1 MQCGL
6 SSMAKEQWQ
15 KNQLRENNSQQASID
30 FENPTMLF
38 KLNLVKPVFSNVG
51 LLVRSTLAIAFPFI
65 MAGMCLAAEPGWTPG
80 SSNGLREISPAPT
93 APTEPAPYPN
103 SQADLSPINDNQ
115 VQLVTGDRYG
125 TSAPVPSVTP
135 SNQFQALRKLPN
147 AATKPAPQKS
157 IKQTN
162 EFQMRLTA
170 LELAVSTVVAER
182 PNLWRFEPLEA
193 EATQLLLL
201 SSTEVD
207 RQAVREIAE
216 RLEHFSDIA
225 QRYRDNRVAFSIV
238 ARDRSLNSSRNI
250 RKEPSDS
257 KSTLATS
264 NVAPSPVTRSQYDAT
279 GVLRPVV
286 SKRPNAP
293 KFALVDDQ
301 GRLTTFV
308 TPTAGVDLEP
318 LVGKRLGV
326 RGNRGFIPEYQ
337 REHVTAERVAT
348 LDRVVR

>member
-1 MQCGL
+1 M
-6 SSMAKEQWQ
+6 
-15 KNQLRENNSQQASID
+15 NSIVAVIITLLAVGTCQAESA
-30 FENPTMLF
+30 
-38 KLNLVKPVFSNVG
+38 S
-51 LLVRSTLAIAFPFI
+51 
-65 MAGMCLAAEPGWTPG
+65 WTPG
-80 SSNGLREISPAPT
+80 TSNGLRETAPAPI
-93 APTEPAPYPN
+93 EPAPYP
-103 SQADLSPINDNQ
+103 QANANPSPIQDA
-115 VQLVTGDRYG
+115 QLQTVAGDRY
-125 TSAPVPSVTP
+125 APAAASSQAAQSQAAQSQAAQPG
-135 SNQFQALRKLPN
+135 QFQPLRKLPLSALPSSS
-147 AATKPAPQKS
+147 AATAKATPQKS
-157 IKQTN
+157 IKQAS

-201 SSTEVD
+201 SSTEQD
-207 RQAVREIAE
+207 RQAVRQLAE

-225 QRYRDNRVAFSIV
+225 HRYRDNRTVLSKVDQPRTIEK
-238 ARDRSLNSSRNI
+238 SRPLS
-250 RKEPSDS
+250 PSAQ
-257 KSTLATS
+257 ATS
-264 NVAPSPVTRSQYDAT
+264 QSTVASSEVTPSQYDAT

-293 KFALVDDQ
+293 KYALVDDR

-308 TPTAGVDLEP
+308 TPTTGVDLEP

-348 LDRVVR
+348 LDRVIR